1 MPRATVVAPPRLAGA
16 LFESIARA
24 GRKRLRFGVVR
35 DISYVASGRGPGAS
49 VPLFFGEHLV
59 VQRRYSRG
67 KRDEG
72 GQSCDDRPCPGTET
86 RCTLGSRRRT
96 GSEGSS
102 LPTAV
107 SLESRLGAI
116 LEASASVS
124 QDYGRTSARLR
135 GVLQLV
141 RLQERHEHTA
151 AVREDECSREATA
164 SRRESQCGLDDG
176 GAWRPT
182 VRLART
188 ERRRHGSF
196 RGPTVREL
204 LAVLAMAR
212 RCPQRSRRTP
222 GS

>member
-1 MPRATVVAPPRLAGA
+1 MQPSWPRPVSLAHSLRASLARVASVFASASFVTSATSPRAVARGRRSRSSLGNTWSCSVGIPMASVTRAVRVAMIALALA
-16 LFESIARA
+16 LR
-24 GRKRLRFGVVR
+24 
-35 DISYVASGRGPGAS
+35 PGARW
-49 VPLFFGEHLV
+49 VAA
-59 VQRRYSRG
+59 
-67 KRDEG
+67 DELA
-72 GQSCDDRPCPGTET
+72 PKVHH
-86 RCTLGSRRRT
+86 
-96 GSEGSS
+96 